1 MKRLAILV
9 VLASLTTAV
18 AQNATQQPAPNSNL
32 KARVDQVTYTDVN
45 CSGYLTSEK
54 YSRANHVEGGLY
66 TPNAVRYA
74 DREYIYLAGGGYAVG
89 NEYMIVREVQDANKF
104 EIFPGQTKMVEKIGH
119 LYGDIAHVKVTY
131 IEGEIAVAE
140 VNFSCDT
147 AVPGDLVIPFKE
159 RPIIKLNNR
168 SDSFQRFQKF
178 SGGVSGRIVMGKG
191 FDDFLGTGQK
201 VYMDIGS
208 SKGIKPGDY
217 LRITRNY
224 DPDQMAPIDQIGMSA
239 SELEDSQKDPAKI
252 KISNMKN
259 LPYHGIGELVILNVT
274 DTTAT
279 GMITTAVEDVQ
290 PGDVVEV
297 ISNQ

>member
-1 MKRLAILV
+1 MKRLAILM
-9 VLASLTTAV
+9 VLASLTAV
-18 AQNATQQPAPNSNL
+18 AQNATQQPTPDSNL
-32 KARVDQVTYTDVN
+32 KARIDQVTYTDVN
-45 CSGYLTSEK
+45 CSGYLTPEK
-54 YSRANHVEGGLY
+54 YSRANYVAGGLY

-89 NEYMIVREVQDANKF
+89 NEYTIIREVQDANKF
-104 EIFPGQTKMVEKIGH
+104 EIYPGQTKLVEKVGH
-119 LYGDIAHVKVTY
+119 LYGDVAHVKVSY

-140 VNFSCDT
+140 VNFSCET

-159 RPIIKLNNR
+159 RPVIKLTPR
-168 SDSFQRFQKF
+168 ADSFQRFQKF
-178 SGGVSGRIVMGKG
+178 NGGVSGRIVMGKG
-191 FDDFLGTGQK
+191 FDDFLGIGQK

-224 DPDQMAPIDQIGMSA
+224 DPDQIPPIDKIGINA

-252 KISNMKN
+252 KISNMKK
-259 LPYHGIGELVILNVT
+259 LPYHGIGELVVLSVT

-279 GMITTAVEDVQ
+279 GMITKSVEDVQ